1 MDEPRWA
8 FTDPPNFAVI
18 TVVQVLRHGM
28 RADIEGVEIKRVRFV
43 EMLGIRRKADTV
55 PPPRSLVERML
66 PALFGSSART
76 HLNVSHMLIDRRR
89 RNLKHWVEDG
99 MRNAGA
105 GVSPDPFFT
114 VPY

>member
-1 MDEPRWA
+1 
-8 FTDPPNFAVI
+8 
-18 TVVQVLRHGM
+18 
-28 RADIEGVEIKRVRFV
+28 
-43 EMLGIRRKADTV
+43 MLGIRRKADTV

-76 HLNVSHMLIDRRR
+76 HLNVSHMLIDRPLRH
-89 RNLKHWVEDG
+89 LKHWVEDG